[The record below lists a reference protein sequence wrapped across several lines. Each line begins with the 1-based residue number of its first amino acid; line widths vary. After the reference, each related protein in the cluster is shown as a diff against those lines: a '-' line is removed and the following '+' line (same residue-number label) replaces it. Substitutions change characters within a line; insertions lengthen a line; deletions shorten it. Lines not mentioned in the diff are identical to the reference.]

1 MTLAQAVLG
10 QAGASTGEAWAF
22 WLLAP
27 LAVAGAVGMVLARN
41 AVHSA
46 LWLVLTMLTLGVFY
60 VVQSAP
66 FLGLVQVIVYTGAI
80 MMLFLFVL
88 MLVGRDVADS
98 LIETLRGQRTVAA
111 VLGLGL
117 AALLATGAYRLVG
130 APMAGLDAA
139 NQEHGGN
146 AQGVADLLF
155 SRWVLAFELTG
166 VLLIVAAVGALMLTH
181 IRRDPA
187 RQMGQPDRMRARFAP
202 GNYPAPKPG
211 PGVFAT
217 SSSNTTPAKL
227 PDGSASPRSISPI
240 LPVRELTATEAAD
253 KETER

>member
-1 MTLAQAVLG
+1 MTSALLLANE
-10 QAGASTGEAWAF
+10 ASTGEAWAF

-27 LAVAGAVGMVLARN
+27 VAVIGAGGMVLARN

-46 LWLVLTMLTLGVFY
+46 MWLVLTMLSLGLFF
-60 VVQSAP
+60 VVQQAP
-66 FLGLVQVIVYTGAI
+66 FLGLVQVVVYTGAI

-88 MLVGRDVADS
+88 MLVGRDAADS
-98 LIETLRGQRTVAA
+98 LIELLRGQRIAA
-111 VLGLGL
+111 GALGLGL
-117 AALLATGAYRLVG
+117 AGLLAAGTYRWLEG
-130 APMAGLDAA
+130 TPSEGLTTA
-139 NQEHGGN
+139 NADFGGN
-146 AQGVADLLF
+146 VQGLSNLLF

-166 VLLIVAAVGALMLTH
+166 ALLIVAAVGALMLTH
-181 IRRDPA
+181 ITRDPA
-187 RQMGQPDRMRARFAP
+187 ELARQPERMRARFAP

-227 PDGSASPRSISPI
+227 PDGTAAPRSISPI
-240 LPVRELTATEAAD
+240 LPIRELTAREAAD